1 MTHDMRTI
9 GQTRDAGFQIGARRT
24 LPIPLA
30 EAWRLLMSREG
41 LQIWLS
47 DSLDMD
53 LAKGAVYRLA
63 DGTSGMVS
71 VYEPNSHLRMT
82 WHPPAWPRPSIIQLR
97 VIPNGERTTISF
109 HQEHLP
115 GPNERE
121 ERRAHYTAAL
131 DNLERIITNAS

>member
-1 MTHDMRTI
+1 MTHDMRAI

-53 LAKGAVYRLA
+53 LAKGAVYRCPRRVA
-63 DGTSGMVS
+63 TNTKVKQWWSNGDRGNGKRWSK
-71 VYEPNSHLRMT
+71 
-82 WHPPAWPRPSIIQLR
+82 PA
-97 VIPNGERTTISF
+97 
-109 HQEHLP
+109 
-115 GPNERE
+115 
-121 ERRAHYTAAL
+121 
-131 DNLERIITNAS
+131 